1 MKKPKGFVLYPNQ
14 LRILQHLTAKEV
26 GEVFLAIYR
35 KLSEQPTELEL
46 LSGRARVAYES
57 LMLQIDVDIG
67 KYEHAAEMHRE
78 RQRRYVFKQK
88 LTEDSQ
94 VLTDANDA
102 RNRNKKIEI
111 EKESEKENENEN
123 EKENEKENESSSR
136 AAEGNSDVSE
146 FGSAAWQRNFIAF
159 FNRCIEGSNIPCIRT
174 LTPKRIELLRRL
186 REAIKA
192 NPGQMRT
199 TEIVFKQ
206 AARSDF
212 LNGRGRKNKFQATFD
227 WLIQIENYIHVM
239 EGNYP

>member
-1 MKKPKGFVLYPNQ
+1 MAFKFIVA
-14 LRILQHLTAKEV
+14 RIESYHEK
-26 GEVFLAIYR
+26 Y
-35 KLSEQPTELEL
+35 LE
-46 LSGRARVAYES
+46 
-57 LMLQIDVDIG
+57 
-67 KYEHAAEMHRE
+67 AAEKNRIY
-78 RQRRYVFKQK
+78 QRRYVSKQK
-88 LTEDSQ
+88 LTDDKEK
-94 VLTDANDA
+94 LTKK
-102 RNRNKKIEI
+102 NKDRIRI
-111 EKESEKENENEN
+111 ESESESETESESNQNQNENQNQNQNEN
-123 EKENEKENESSSR
+123 QNQSSSQ
-136 AAEGNSDVSE
+136 AAEENSDVSE